1 MAYFPSIAR
10 KIGGLLGGES
20 FIGASDQGLRSKNIA
35 LHIFTLATWDVTT
48 RHYISSQRRAMEVNE
63 LRECPIFQARQ
74 LLYERFTNVSRP
86 FVECFDGYILDD
98 LHLTFTHQ
106 IELSTLEA
114 WLVDTGGDITAMF
127 SVILQGV
134 KAHVLL
140 DGVHDYSE
148 GATLPNFTAISVTS
162 SDEMATFNL
171 ARRIE
176 ALVTSRSKILEI
188 ANNQCEGVNE

>member
-1 MAYFPSIAR
+1 
-10 KIGGLLGGES
+10 
-20 FIGASDQGLRSKNIA
+20 
-35 LHIFTLATWDVTT
+35 
-48 RHYISSQRRAMEVNE
+48 
-63 LRECPIFQARQ
+63 
-74 LLYERFTNVSRP
+74 
-86 FVECFDGYILDD
+86 
-98 LHLTFTHQ
+98 
-106 IELSTLEA
+106 
-114 WLVDTGGDITAMF
+114 MF

-188 ANNQCEGVNE
+188 ANNQGEGVNE